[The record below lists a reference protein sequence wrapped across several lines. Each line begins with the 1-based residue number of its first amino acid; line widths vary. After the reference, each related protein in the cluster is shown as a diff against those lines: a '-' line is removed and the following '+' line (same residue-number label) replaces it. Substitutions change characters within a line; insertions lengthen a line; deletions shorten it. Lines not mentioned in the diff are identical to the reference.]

1 MNRKIIIKA
10 DDLYREIFSFL
21 KEVGVDIPIDWDN

>member
-10 DDLYREIFSFL
+10 DDLDREIFSFL
-21 KEVGVDIPIDWDN
+21 KEVEVDMPIDWDN